1 MNIAGAFIAVVAGL
15 AVLLPA
21 AIVGEVLL
29 ALRSRRRWGLV
40 LPAAFLVLAAVFAFW
55 FSRLFIGVRLSL
67 PVFLVSCIP
76 ALILLG
82 VYAICRHV
90 VKRRR
95 VDEVKQM
102 EIQDL

>member
-1 MNIAGAFIAVVAGL
+1 MNIAGALIAVVAGL

-40 LPAAFLVLAAVFAFW
+40 LPAAFLALAAVFAFW

-67 PVFLVSCIP
+67 LVFLVSCIP